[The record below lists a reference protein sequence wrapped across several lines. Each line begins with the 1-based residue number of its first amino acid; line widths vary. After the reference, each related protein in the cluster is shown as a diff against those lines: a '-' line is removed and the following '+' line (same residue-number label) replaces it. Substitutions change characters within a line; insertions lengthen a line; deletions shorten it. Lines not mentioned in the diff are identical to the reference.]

1 MVRIP
6 ASLRRARAEPLG
18 VSRGGL
24 RPDGPAQ
31 RSLPLDPSTV
41 SHIDSPGK
49 VTLADKVGFL
59 RCPASYTPAPARVT
73 AIETHL
79 AWVFLA
85 GKFAFK
91 LKKPVRQDVLD
102 YHTRAARRRACLA
115 EVRLNRRLAAHV
127 YLGVTPL
134 VRTTGGRL
142 SLDGSGTPV
151 DWLVRMRRLNAR
163 DMLDRR
169 IEAGFVGPEELGPA
183 ADLLAR
189 FYRSASP
196 VPTTPSDVIDRL
208 RRTIETTRE
217 DMMSPL
223 YGLPEGIVSRLADR
237 QLAFLDER
245 PALLR
250 ARSRDGRIVEGHGDL
265 KPEHFYLGSPP
276 AVIDC
281 LEFSRQ
287 LRVLDPAEDL
297 SLLSVECERL
307 GHPEVAAFFFAR
319 YSEQTGDRPPPDL
332 LAFYRSVRALIR
344 AKLSAG
350 HLRDEPVR
358 NPRRWRARTLRY
370 LWLSLHSLP
379 TR

>member
-1 MVRIP
+1 MN
-6 ASLRRARAEPLG
+6 
-18 VSRGGL
+18 
-24 RPDGPAQ
+24 
-31 RSLPLDPSTV
+31 
-41 SHIDSPGK
+41 HIDSPDE
-49 VTLADKVGFL
+49 VTLADKVRFL
-59 RCPASYTPAPARVT
+59 RSPVSYAPAPARVT

-85 GKFAFK
+85 GKLAFK
-91 LKKPVRQDVLD
+91 IKKPVRFDVLD
-102 YHTRAARRRACLA
+102 YSTVDARRRACLA
-115 EVRLNRRLAAHV
+115 EICLNRRLAPDV
-127 YLGVTPL
+127 YLDVTRL
-134 VRTTGGRL
+134 VRTARGDL
-142 SLDGSGTPV
+142 ALDGPGETV

-169 IEAGFVGPEELGPA
+169 IEAGLVDPEELRQA

-189 FYRSASP
+189 FYRSAAP
-196 VPTTPSDVIDRL
+196 VPTTPSDLIGRFH
-208 RRTIETTRE
+208 RTIETTRE
-217 DMMSPL
+217 DLLCPL
-223 YGLPEGIVSRLADR
+223 YSLPETIVSRLTER
-237 QLAFLDER
+237 QLAFVDER
-245 PALLR
+245 PDLLR
-250 ARSRDGRIVEGHGDL
+250 ARSLDGRIVEGHGDL

-307 GHPEVAAFFFAR
+307 GRPQVASFFFAR

-358 NPRRWRARTLRY
+358 DPRQWRSRTLRY

-379 TR
+379 AR